1 MTGKDN
7 FQCLL
12 VVLFS
17 KLLVSVDALLLLDTL
32 TDCDVS
38 LELSVFLTEV
48 DSALLFKPL
57 EVHVTILSV
66 FVVCVT
72 LAILLPGNNKP

>member
-1 MTGKDN
+1 M
-7 FQCLL
+7 
-12 VVLFS
+12 
-17 KLLVSVDALLLLDTL
+17 VSVDALLLLDIL

-38 LELSVFLTEV
+38 LELSAFLTEV
-48 DSALLFKPL
+48 GSALLFNPL

-72 LAILLPGNNKP
+72 LVILLPGNNKP

>member
-1 MTGKDN
+1 M
-7 FQCLL
+7 
-12 VVLFS
+12 S
-17 KLLVSVDALLLLDTL
+17 A
-32 TDCDVS
+32 
-38 LELSVFLTEV
+38 FLTEV
-48 DSALLFKPL
+48 EGALLFKPL